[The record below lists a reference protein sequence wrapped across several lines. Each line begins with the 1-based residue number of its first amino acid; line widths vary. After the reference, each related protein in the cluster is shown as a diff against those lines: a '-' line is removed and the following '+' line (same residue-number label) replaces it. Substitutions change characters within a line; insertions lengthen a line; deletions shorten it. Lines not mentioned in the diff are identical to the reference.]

1 MKKRGNLEIKPVER
15 HTVTDQIVKQLGLLI
30 RTGKMKPGTKLP
42 NERELA
48 EKFETTRARIREGL
62 RALSLIGLIETHPG
76 SGSFVSKNNDI
87 PDQALELLFHREQ
100 SMFEEMYEARKVIEP
115 QFLYTAFK
123 KIQQQDIEALNESLR
138 LCEKIIEKKASPE
151 HFLEH
156 IDNFDRIVASAT
168 NNSILMKLA
177 DVFISIKKNA
187 NLKMYKVPGAMEN
200 SLNKRKNIV
209 LSLRK
214 RDTNE
219 LNNAIHDFFES
230 SESFFDDI
238 EK

>member
-1 MKKRGNLEIKPVER
+1 MEIKPVER
-15 HTVTDQIVKQLGLLI
+15 YTVTDQIVKQLGLLI
-30 RTGKMKPGTKLP
+30 RTGKIKPGTKLP
-42 NERELA
+42 NERDLA
-48 EKFETTRARIREGL
+48 DKFETTRARIREGL
-62 RALSLIGLIETHPG
+62 RALALIGLIETHPG
-76 SGSFVSKNNDI
+76 SGSFVSENNDI

-100 SMFEEMYEARKVIEP
+100 SMFAEMYEARKVFEP
-115 QFLYTAFK
+115 QLLYTASK
-123 KIQQQDIEALNESLR
+123 NIQQQDIEALNESLKF
-138 LCEKIIEKKASPE
+138 CEKVIEKNESPDKFSE
-151 HFLEH
+151 Y
-156 IDNFDRIVASAT
+156 IDDFDRIIASAT

-200 SLNKRKNIV
+200 SLNKRRKIV